1 MAKRRKRQV
10 EYEGDENGVDSQD
23 PCTVRVY
30 CESGARLPFKKSI
43 GASGYD
49 LESREDVTIEPGEW
63 KLVRTGVYLD
73 MSPGVEAQVRPRSGI
88 ALRHGVTVL
97 NAPGTIDSDY
107 RGEVCV
113 MLINHGKKPFDVEQG
128 ARIAQIA
135 FSPVYDIKWCQ
146 VESRSNLRLTL
157 RGEGGFGSTGV

>member
-1 MAKRRKRQV
+1 MAKRRRKKQLDT
-10 EYEGDENGVDSQD
+10 DENGVDSQD

-30 CESGARLPFKKSI
+30 CEPGTKLPFKKSV

-49 LESREDVTIEPGEW
+49 LASREDTVLASGEW
-63 KLVRTGVYLD
+63 KLVKTGVYLD
-73 MSPGVEAQVRPRSGI
+73 MSHGVEAQVRPRSGI

-113 MLINHGKKPFDVEQG
+113 MLINHGKEDFVIEKGD
-128 ARIAQIA
+128 RIAQLA
-135 FSPVYDIKWCQ
+135 FSPIYDIRWCQ
-146 VESRSNLRLTL
+146 VEKRSDLRLTL